1 MKKVPKHIF
10 CLNQSIH
17 QSIINKLFEKCTTL
31 ERNVIHFAMWRVFR
45 SDI

>member
-31 ERNVIHFAMWRVFR
+31 EMECDTFCNVACF
-45 SDI
+45 